1 MPKYALLFAFLFSLV
16 TPTHAQ
22 ENMTLNQ
29 WAARFKMKIVS
40 VLDVPNKPSVGPMT
54 VKVDLKVY
62 PNGRVRD
69 IKVVTRPRSVT
80 AETWIIER
88 IARIRNVQ
96 PVRTDQPFNVSFDM
110 VIHDLRGYGRR

>member
-1 MPKYALLFAFLFSLV
+1 MTKFALLLVFLFSLM

-29 WAARFKMKIVS
+29 WATRFKMKVIS
-40 VLDVPNKPSVGPMT
+40 VLNVPEKPYVGPLT
-54 VKVDLKVY
+54 AKVDLKVY
-62 PNGRVRD
+62 PNGRVKD
-69 IKVVTRPRSVT
+69 IKVVTRPRSVV

-96 PVRTDQPFNVSFDM
+96 PVRTDVPVNVSFPM
-110 VIHDLRGYGRR
+110 VFRGRS